1 VVHNA
6 VVYPTPLDGLARNPG
21 APLPILIKLL
31 DTDAVFEFHF
41 RRHMPV
47 ELIGAMVGHSRPKV
61 RRILAGNPHVPEG
74 QRARL
79 VCDPDPSVRAAVASG
94 DTDAA
99 RRRLTLSP
107 EAYEALA
114 SDEDAGVRQA
124 LTEAP
129 RLSERLWQILL
140 TDPDLTVRRSA
151 VLRLAPRRPDL
162 AAALVDDPSVA
173 GWNREA
179 LLSAA
184 ALPCDR
190 FVRLANDR
198 EADVR
203 AAVAANR
210 YLPHDVLLMLCHDP
224 EPSVRLAASMNPL
237 LTEEERAT
245 VDYTVGPHDRVRPPA
260 WWFGCLD
267 DLRLMRQ
274 AAESAHLGLRRAAA
288 YSPYLPPDQ
297 LTRLAGDEDFI
308 VRLLIAENHPDA
320 PGELLLSTTIESEFV
335 TKYDQIHHPNFP
347 HAGLAARVAS
357 SPDPRTRLLAVFDP
371 TAPASLIEALSRE
384 FPLSNASCDPRL
396 PLDRV
401 LELYADDETAPV
413 AAQNPLL
420 PVEKML
426 EILNLR

>member
-1 VVHNA
+1 M
-6 VVYPTPLDGLARNPG
+6 YPTPLDGLARNPG
-21 APLPILIKLL
+21 APIPILLKLL
-31 DTDAVFEFHF
+31 DTDSAFEFHF

-47 ELIGAMVGHSRPKV
+47 ELIDAMVAHPRPRV
-61 RRILAGNPHVPEG
+61 RRILAENPHVSDK

-79 VCDPDPSVRAAVASG
+79 VYDPDPSVRATIAAG

-99 RRRLTLSP
+99 RGRLTLPP
-107 EAYEALA
+107 EAYEVLI

-124 LTEAP
+124 LTDTP
-129 RLSERLWQILL
+129 RLPEHLWQILL
-140 TDPDLTVRRSA
+140 ADPDPAVHRSA
-151 VLRLAPRRPDL
+151 MLRLAPQRPDV
-162 AAALVDDPSVA
+162 AAALVDDPSVPDWYQ
-173 GWNREA
+173 GT

-184 ALPCDR
+184 ALPSDR
-190 FVRLANDR
+190 FVRLASDPNI
-198 EADVR
+198 DVR

-210 YLPHDVLLMLCHDP
+210 YLPHDLLLALGHDP

-245 VDYTVGPHDRVRPPA
+245 IDYTIRPHDRVWPPA
-260 WWFGCLD
+260 WWFDCLD

-297 LTRLAGDEDFI
+297 LTRLAGDDDFI

-320 PGELLLSTTIESEFV
+320 PGELLVSTTIESQFI
-335 TKYDQIHHPNFP
+335 TKYDQIHHRNFP

-357 SPDPRTRLLAVFDP
+357 SPDPHTRLLAVFDP

-384 FPLSNASCDPRL
+384 FPSSNASRDPRL

-420 PVEKML
+420 PMEKML